1 MLSEA
6 VRCLKAGIEPDLLS
20 PLNVT
25 TDINLHAPAL
35 LPDDYCDDVHFCLS
49 LYKKLATAKT
59 PDQID
64 SLMEEII
71 DRFGKLPLQAQLGA
85 TGAGQGCCCSVTVE
99 PQPCASKL
107 SSLSSSLQTLHEQ
120 EAPSD
125 AQLLALLH
133 TTTLAADIDLKIAR
147 ELPAFSDAP
156 NSRYHCTKHFFT
168 QVNPF
173 LMKATHFTDH
183 IRDHMAINFTRSNV
197 LEVQGGL
204 LTGHRVHQ
212 PWGDICDGAEKRSM
226 LLQLC
231 DPLRINPKQT
241 IAMGDGAND
250 LPMMGVAGL
259 DRLLT
264 LFQS

>member
-1 MLSEA
+1 LVCAFLQTDTSARDYLDTLGASAANYNPFNLLVFDGTHLPGLESRHAKVMAMQPGIGA
-6 VRCLKAGIEPDLLS
+6 VSNAGSLS
-20 PLNVT
+20 PW
-25 TDINLHAPAL
+25 P
-35 LPDDYCDDVHFCLS
+35 
-49 LYKKLATAKT
+49 
-59 PDQID
+59 
-64 SLMEEII
+64 
-71 DRFGKLPLQAQLGA
+71 
-85 TGAGQGCCCSVTVE
+85 
-99 PQPCASKL
+99 KL

-133 TTTLAADIDLKIAR
+133 TTTLAADVDLKIAR

-156 NSRYHCTKHFFT
+156 NSRYHCTKHFLT
-168 QVNPF
+168 QLNPF